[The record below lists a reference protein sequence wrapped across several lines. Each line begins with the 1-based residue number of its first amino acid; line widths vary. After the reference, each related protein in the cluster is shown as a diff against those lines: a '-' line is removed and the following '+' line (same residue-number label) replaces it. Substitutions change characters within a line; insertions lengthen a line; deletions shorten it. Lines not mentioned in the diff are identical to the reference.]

1 MQIDLSSF
9 TTEKLAG
16 HAAAAGFASVE
27 QYVTQ
32 FVHTLAERP
41 QIDDVFAPLS
51 ETELQASL
59 AMIDQGMEQIRA
71 GVGLSVEE
79 ARRQTLASLRYQN
92 G

>member
-16 HAAAAGFASVE
+16 HAAAAGFTSVE
-27 QYVTQ
+27 QYVTE
-32 FVHTLAERP
+32 FVHILADRP
-41 QIDDVFAPLS
+41 DIDDVFSPLS
-51 ETELQASL
+51 DSELQASL

-71 GVGLSVEE
+71 GEGLSVEE
-79 ARRQTLASLRYQN
+79 ARRQTLASLCSQN